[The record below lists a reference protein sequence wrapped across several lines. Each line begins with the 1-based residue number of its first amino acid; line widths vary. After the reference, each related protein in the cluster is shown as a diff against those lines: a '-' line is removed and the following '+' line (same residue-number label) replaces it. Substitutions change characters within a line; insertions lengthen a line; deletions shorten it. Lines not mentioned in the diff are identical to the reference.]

1 MVPGYKLRIVDG
13 NHLPASE
20 KRLKPL
26 RGFRGVHEQAV
37 SIEDDQGKLIR
48 LRRVELHLA
57 HPAEDGATVIRLL
70 TNLPAW
76 EFSARSVAR
85 VHRFRWKIESLFQRL
100 EAVLHSEVQTLGH
113 PRAALFAFGVA
124 VMAYN
129 VLAVLQSAAGAA
141 RELQHDEIELS
152 SYCFADEIRAHYA
165 GMIMAVIPTA
175 WKPCDR
181 MSAARMAEVLL

>member
-48 LRRVELHLA
+48 LRRVELYLA
-57 HPAEDGATVIRLL
+57 HPTEDGDTVIRLL

-85 VHRFRWKIESLFQRL
+85 VYRFRWKIESLFQRL
-100 EAVLHSEVQTLGH
+100 EAVLHSEV
-113 PRAALFAFGVA
+113 
-124 VMAYN
+124 
-129 VLAVLQSAAGAA
+129 
-141 RELQHDEIELS
+141 
-152 SYCFADEIRAHYA
+152 
-165 GMIMAVIPTA
+165 
-175 WKPCDR
+175 
-181 MSAARMAEVLL
+181 